1 MIKKYTK
8 TEEKPLSEIIRNRKN
23 YYQTK
28 ISEAFNIVYE
38 SRDFKYIG
46 QFEKIVSTLNKR
58 VIKGNLEGLIKESK
72 RGRPRKIKEV
82 DKRPRLTSYQFAKAK
97 AEGMTNEEIKKKF
110 RMNSAYQLSG
120 FSRQYNKNLKKIEKD
135 DLRPKLTS
143 EEYAKAKAE
152 GMTNEEIKKKF
163 KMESARQL
171 GGFAYQYLRKG
182 KN

>member
-110 RMNSAYQLSG
+110 
-120 FSRQYNKNLKKIEKD
+120 
-135 DLRPKLTS
+135 
-143 EEYAKAKAE
+143 
-152 GMTNEEIKKKF
+152 

>member
-58 VIKGNLEGLIKESK
+58 VIKGNLEGLIK
-72 RGRPRKIKEV
+72 
-82 DKRPRLTSYQFAKAK
+82 
-97 AEGMTNEEIKKKF
+97 
-110 RMNSAYQLSG
+110 
-120 FSRQYNKNLKKIEKD
+120 
-135 DLRPKLTS
+135 
-143 EEYAKAKAE
+143 
-152 GMTNEEIKKKF
+152 
-163 KMESARQL
+163 
-171 GGFAYQYLRKG
+171 
-182 KN
+182 